1 VIEKIAGEGDASASI
16 LYKDGKR
23 TATASGQRM
32 SPQFTDVLPR
42 YYCTLWLVRRAR
54 KLTEVECRLKGA
66 IFTIFLPVGYPHTVA
81 KEYAEYQ
88 VW

>member
-1 VIEKIAGEGDASASI
+1 MSARAGMSSKSPLRKSRGGGLSVIEKIAGEGDASASI

-42 YYCTLWLVRRAR
+42 YYCALAR
-54 KLTEVECRLKGA
+54 
-66 IFTIFLPVGYPHTVA
+66 
-81 KEYAEYQ
+81 Q
-88 VW
+88 VVHES